1 MEPGETPDPGESPT
15 WGTSTLKVVL
25 GSTTLDAA
33 ILYYFGWLRTNANAA
48 RIGLDP
54 SVFGFDAED
63 YILRSAP
70 AVLASVGV
78 IVIAGALA
86 KLVGSSTTRAIERGG
101 WRSNVSDRSMRT
113 VAGFAGA
120 TGVGVTLLGFRLG
133 LRNLNDVRLVSP
145 LLLFGGAA
153 LLWISSV
160 LWVAPEGTRSFYRTN
175 RQEISVLVGGIGVVA
190 VSMLL
195 SSLAIANGRTAANRS
210 MNCLMALPA
219 ATVYA
224 DAPIPALARYE
235 HTTVDND
242 TGETTGYT
250 YSGLRFMAET
260 NGRWFL
266 PTPGFSNLAEGS
278 SVMAM
283 VPVRD
288 DLQIVFS
295 RPEAPD
301 GATAEQLR
309 SAANYC

>member
-101 WRSNVSDRSMRT
+101 RRSNVSDRSMRT

-120 TGVGVTLLGFRLG
+120 TGEFRFMSGAATLANAAQIAEFALFAPGDRL
-133 LRNLNDVRLVSP
+133 LPLVRPDLP
-145 LLLFGGAA
+145 GGAM
-153 LLWISSV
+153 LGR
-160 LWVAPEGTRSFYRTN
+160 APARR
-175 RQEISVLVGGIGVVA
+175 
-190 VSMLL
+190 
-195 SSLAIANGRTAANRS
+195 
-210 MNCLMALPA
+210 LPA
-219 ATVYA
+219 ADRGVA
-224 DAPIPALARYE
+224 AR
-235 HTTVDND
+235 
-242 TGETTGYT
+242 
-250 YSGLRFMAET
+250 
-260 NGRWFL
+260 
-266 PTPGFSNLAEGS
+266 EG
-278 SVMAM
+278 
-283 VPVRD
+283 
-288 DLQIVFS
+288 VF
-295 RPEAPD
+295 PD
-301 GATAEQLR
+301 GIGAL
-309 SAANYC
+309 